1 MDAGLDAPLVIAV
14 DAEDGEDCGLVPELP
29 FNPRLPDEVINPQD
43 LVLILV
49 VRSVNTDDM
58 ILEIVV
64 IILFSWTDLE
74 KRTFNRQRFKGQR

>member
-1 MDAGLDAPLVIAV
+1 MDAGLDAPLVVAV
-14 DAEDGEDCGLVPELP
+14 DAEDGEDGGLVPQLP
-29 FNPRLPDEVINPQD
+29 FYPRLPDEVINPLD

-64 IILFSWTDLE
+64 IILFSRADLE